1 MSTHNDTFKWKANF
15 SMLMN
20 DVVNHGWISV
30 LPPMY
35 RVGSGDQD
43 TSFLTS
49 VTRLNR
55 WVFFYQSLRYVCLI
69 KKRRASKKGATLL
82 NHAQNPQ

>member
-43 TSFLTS
+43 M
-49 VTRLNR
+49 N
-55 WVFFYQSLRYVCLI
+55 FFDFCHKIKSLGVLLSIIEVCLF
-69 KKRRASKKGATLL
+69 
-82 NHAQNPQ
+82 N

>member
-15 SMLMN
+15 TMLMN

-35 RVGSGDQD
+35 RVASGSQD
-43 TSFLTS
+43 M
-49 VTRLNR
+49 R
-55 WVFFYQSLRYVCLI
+55 FFDFCHQIKSLGALLSIIEVCLF
-69 KKRRASKKGATLL
+69 
-82 NHAQNPQ
+82 N

>member
-35 RVGSGDQD
+35 RVDSGDQD
-43 TSFLTS
+43 MNFLTS

-69 KKRRASKKGATLL
+69 KREELLKKELL
-82 NHAQNPQ
+82 